1 MVEAGGIG
9 KGGRATAAEEMD
21 STGSVELDPPDA
33 THEGSDGMEGGWRL
47 LIFVFFF
54 RCWLSCW
61 C

>member
-21 STGSVELDPPDA
+21 STGSVELDPDA
-33 THEGSDGMEGGWRL
+33 THEGSVGMEGGWRL

-54 RCWLSCW
+54 R
-61 C
+61 

>member
-21 STGSVELDPPDA
+21 STGSVELDPDA
-33 THEGSDGMEGGWRL
+33 THEGSVGMEGRWRL

-54 RCWLSCW
+54 RCWFGCW